1 MCPSTCASS
10 VVSRL
15 WKYTNNPTMPSST
28 TAPPPI
34 SSRLTFGF
42 ANPFGV
48 SSSRNSSSVIRGA
61 FVAFSSPT
69 SISMLIV
76 PPLLLCVNLFH
87 LPDRPRQVRAR
98 LVEAIQRRDLVVVRA
113 RQRILGLNH
122 FDVVRHSR
130 LETVSRLI
138 HFLFR
143 KLHAQVGHLH
153 FISRR
158 LEIQQRGL
166 HIQRE
171 LVAQVVFLLLQF
183 LDFQVRADHLR
194 VYSSTGKQRHVH
206 TGLI

>member
-1 MCPSTCASS
+1 
-10 VVSRL
+10 
-15 WKYTNNPTMPSST
+15 
-28 TAPPPI
+28 
-34 SSRLTFGF
+34 
-42 ANPFGV
+42 
-48 SSSRNSSSVIRGA
+48 VITL
-61 FVAFSSPT
+61 SK
-69 SISMLIV
+69 
-76 PPLLLCVNLFH
+76 LFH

-130 LETVSRLI
+130 LETVPRLI

-183 LDFQVRADHLR
+183 LISRSARTTSACIRPPVNSGMFTLA
-194 VYSSTGKQRHVH
+194 
-206 TGLI
+206 